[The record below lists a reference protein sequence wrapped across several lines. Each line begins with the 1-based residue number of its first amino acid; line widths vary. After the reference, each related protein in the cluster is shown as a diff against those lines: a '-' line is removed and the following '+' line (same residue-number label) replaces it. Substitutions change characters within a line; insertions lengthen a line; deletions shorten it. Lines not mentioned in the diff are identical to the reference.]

1 MAKSSLGLLALIVHS
16 QMMQAASLEDLQKLQ
31 AEAKAEADAAQMEL
45 EKHEDAVDRL
55 EEKLDKERRA
65 LKEAE
70 GELEDAV
77 YLLNALTERMQDG
90 VSA

>member
-1 MAKSSLGLLALIVHS
+1 MKSSLGLLALIVHS
-16 QMMQAASLEDLQKLQ
+16 EMLAAASLEDLQKLQ

-65 LKEAE
+65 LTEAE

>member
-1 MAKSSLGLLALIVHS
+1 MKSSLGLLALIVHS
-16 QMMQAASLEDLQKLQ
+16 QMMEAASLEDLKKLQ

-65 LKEAE
+65 MKEAE

>member
-1 MAKSSLGLLALIVHS
+1 MKSSLGLLALIVHS
-16 QMMQAASLEDLQKLQ
+16 KMMEAASLEDLQKLQ

-65 LKEAE
+65 LTEAE

>member
-1 MAKSSLGLLALIVHS
+1 MKSSLGLLALIVHS
-16 QMMQAASLEDLQKLQ
+16 QMMEAASLEDLKKLQ

>member
-1 MAKSSLGLLALIVHS
+1 MKSSLGLLALIVHS
-16 QMMQAASLEDLQKLQ
+16 QMMEAASLEDLQKLQ

>member
-1 MAKSSLGLLALIVHS
+1 MKSSLGLLALIVHS
-16 QMMQAASLEDLQKLQ
+16 QMMEAASLEDLQKLQ

-45 EKHEDAVDRL
+45 EKHEDAV
-55 EEKLDKERRA
+55 
-65 LKEAE
+65 
-70 GELEDAV
+70 